1 VPIYKERQHRNTARA
16 ACVVV
21 LDAFL
26 TSRKTYEVTTTLQA
40 AATMKT
46 VAFGKSDVENVLGKM
61 TDAQLNNLAFGA
73 VELDA
78 SGRIVKYNA
87 VEGAITGRDPKTVVG
102 KNFFTE
108 VAPCTNRPEF
118 KGVFDAG
125 VRSNNL
131 NTMFEYVFDHQM
143 TPTKVKIHMKRAIS
157 GNSYW
162 IFVKRV

>member
-1 VPIYKERQHRNTARA
+1 
-16 ACVVV
+16 
-21 LDAFL
+21 
-26 TSRKTYEVTTTLQA
+26 
-40 AATMKT
+40 MKT
-46 VAFGKSDVENVLGKM
+46 VAFGKSDLANVLAKM
-61 TDAQLNNLAFGA
+61 DDAQLDKLAFGA

-78 SGRIVKYNA
+78 TGRIVKYNA
-87 VEGAITGRDPKTVVG
+87 VEAAITGRDPRAVVG

-125 VRSNNL
+125 VRGGDL

-143 TPTKVKIHMKRAIS
+143 KPTKVKIHMKRAIS
-157 GNSYW
+157 GATFW